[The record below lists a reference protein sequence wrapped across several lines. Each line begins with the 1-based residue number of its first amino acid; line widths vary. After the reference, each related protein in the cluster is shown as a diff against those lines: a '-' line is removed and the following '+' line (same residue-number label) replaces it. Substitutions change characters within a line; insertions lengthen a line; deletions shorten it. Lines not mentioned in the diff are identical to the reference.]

1 MRPVGQTLYPNYA
14 GRPPGGFDQTST
26 RAAALP
32 FPVRWI
38 PACLGLL
45 LSLVTLWSWRVL
57 QPAFA
62 NMLRLQA
69 PQKDERMESDS
80 HLTPVDPANIPSAPT
95 STLFPGFTPEVR
107 RWSAEIIHWA
117 SQYDLDPNL
126 VAVVMQIE
134 SCGWPTARSNAGA
147 MGLFQVMPFHFQL
160 HEDPYNPQTN
170 AKRGLTY
177 LARGLELAGGRID
190 LALAGYNGGHSVIF
204 KDSSEWPAETR
215 RYVSWGMGILDDLVS
230 GARQMPTLLA
240 WLEAGGD
247 GLCRQAARA
256 QSE

>member
-1 MRPVGQTLYPNYA
+1 
-14 GRPPGGFDQTST
+14 
-26 RAAALP
+26 
-32 FPVRWI
+32 
-38 PACLGLL
+38 
-45 LSLVTLWSWRVL
+45 
-57 QPAFA
+57 
-62 NMLRLQA
+62 
-69 PQKDERMESDS
+69 
-80 HLTPVDPANIPSAPT
+80 
-95 STLFPGFTPEVR
+95 
-107 RWSAEIIHWA
+107 
-117 SQYDLDPNL
+117 
-126 VAVVMQIE
+126 
-134 SCGWPTARSNAGA
+134 

-215 RYVSWGMGILDDLVS
+215 RYVSWGMGILDDLAS
-230 GARQMPTLLA
+230 DAQQMPTLLA

>member
-1 MRPVGQTLYPNYA
+1 MHPARQTVCPYYA
-14 GRPPGGFDQTST
+14 GRPPGGFDQTPT

-32 FPVRWI
+32 FPVKWI
-38 PACLGLL
+38 PAFLGLI
-45 LSLVTLWSWRVL
+45 LSLTTLWSWRVL
-57 QPAFA
+57 QPGFA
-62 NMLRLQA
+62 NMLQFQN
-69 PQKDERMESDS
+69 PQKDEGMEMDS
-80 HLTPVDPANIPSAPT
+80 HIASGDPSKIPSAPT
-95 STLFPGFTPEVR
+95 AGLSPGFTPEVK

-117 SQYDLDPNL
+117 SLYDLDPNL

-147 MGLFQVMPFHFQL
+147 MGLFQVMPFHFQPG
-160 HEDPYNPQTN
+160 EDPYDPHTN
-170 AKRGLTY
+170 AQRGLTY

-215 RYVSWGMGILDDLVS
+215 RYVSWGTGLFNDLVS
-230 GARQMPTLLA
+230 ATQEMPTLMA

-256 QSE
+256 QNE